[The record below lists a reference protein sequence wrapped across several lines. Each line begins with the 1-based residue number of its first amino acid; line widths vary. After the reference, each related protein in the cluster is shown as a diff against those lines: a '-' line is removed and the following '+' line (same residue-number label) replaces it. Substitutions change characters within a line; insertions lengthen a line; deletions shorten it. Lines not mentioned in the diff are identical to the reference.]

1 MWWLVGGFVVAA
13 SGLGAIIGRR
23 GGAMDGFDHNDKGA
37 QFQRQVLERIRL
49 RRSRRD

>member
-1 MWWLVGGFVVAA
+1 MIGGFVLAA

-23 GGAMDGFDHNDKGA
+23 GGSMETFDHNDKGA
-37 QFQRQVLERIRL
+37 QFQRHVLERMRL